1 MVFTFQLLVSFTAST
16 ASMYSVFAGI
26 YFATQCQQRDRERG
40 GNGERKVDAQCNYR
54 LTGMEMRET
63 ETKVGEGLQQIRT
76 LKPKS
81 LFTQD

>member
-16 ASMYSVFAGI
+16 ASIYSVFAGI
-26 YFATQCQQRDRERG
+26 FWEHSVNRETERDRKKQK
-40 GNGERKVDAQCNYR
+40 KVDAQCNYR

-63 ETKVGEGLQQIRT
+63 ETKVGEECQKIRT
-76 LKPKS
+76 LKSKA